1 MKEKLIAR
9 TPIFD
14 LVEKQ
19 DDGTIG
25 FNPVGI
31 NSKDFITMIVE
42 KNGQFLVV
50 KQRRHGLNENCEEFV
65 AGLVESGE
73 DPKVTAVRELAE
85 ETGIKVDISDVCC
98 IGKLASNP
106 AFMNNYMHYF
116 YVNLDGI
123 KYEKGETSFDEHEKI
138 THHWKNKKAVVADY
152 MQAHV
157 SVFMAGA
164 FFLMMKNG
172 FEI

>member
-1 MKEKLIAR
+1 MNEKLIAH

-19 DDGTIG
+19 DDGTFG
-25 FNPVGI
+25 FNPVCI

-42 KNGQFLVV
+42 ENEQFLVV
-50 KQRRHGLNENCEEFV
+50 KQLRCGLLQDCEEFV
-65 AGLVESGE
+65 AGLVEPGE
-73 DPKVTAVRELAE
+73 DPKVTAVRELKE
-85 ETGIKVDISDVCC
+85 ETGIEVDITDVCY
-98 IGKLASNP
+98 IGKLATNP
-106 AFMNNYMHYF
+106 AIMSNYMHYF
-116 YVNLDGI
+116 YVNLDN
-123 KYEKGETSFDEHEKI
+123 KNYKNGETSFDEHEKI
-138 THHWKNKKAVVADY
+138 VHYWKDKKAVVADY

-164 FFLMMKNG
+164 FFLMQKNG